1 MVDVT
6 TGRILVCDDDT
17 STRFARAKLLKDT
30 GHTVF
35 EAGRLSEAKILLQEM
50 RPELLILDV
59 NLPDGNGIEFSRALK
74 ADPELRRIMVLQ
86 MSASFV
92 TSEDYVRGLD
102 AGSDAYLAEPAPP
115 GVLLATVRAL
125 LRLSRTERALQDTI
139 ALEHAA
145 RQEAE
150 AAREE
155 AEAANR
161 IKDDF
166 LATLSHELRTPL
178 HAIIG
183 WVALLRTRSF
193 DEQAVKRALEV
204 IERNAKAQSSLI
216 EDLLD
221 VSRITLGQLQLTW
234 GSVDLAPVIVYA
246 LDSIRPT
253 AETRGIAIAAD
264 ISIDPELSVRGDA
277 TRLQQVFW
285 NLLSNAVKF
294 TPAGGKVTISAR
306 VVDGGSAEVE
316 VTDTGRGI
324 SPEFLPRM
332 FDRFRRADRGTNGVD
347 RGLGLGL
354 AIARQLVELHGGTL
368 TAASRGLNQ
377 GATFMVTLPAWPGAR
392 APQPTASSPAIPS

>member
-1 MVDVT
+1 MVEVT
-6 TGRILVCDDDT
+6 SGRILVCDDDA
-17 STRFARAKLLKDT
+17 STRFARVKVLREA
-30 GHTVF
+30 GHSVF
-35 EAGRLSEAKILLQEM
+35 EAGRLSEAKVLLHEM

-59 NLPDGNGIEFSRALK
+59 NLPDGNGIDFSHALK
-74 ADPELRRIMVLQ
+74 QDPELRRTLVLQ

-125 LRLSRTERALQDTI
+125 LRLSRTERALQD
-139 ALEHAA
+139 AMGLEH
-145 RQEAE
+145 

-183 WVALLRTRSF
+183 WVALLRTRPF
-193 DEQAVKRALEV
+193 DEEARTRALDV
-204 IERNAKAQSSLI
+204 IERNAKAQASLI

-221 VSRITLGQLQLTW
+221 VSRIAQGQLQLTW
-234 GSVDLAPVIVYA
+234 SVVEIAPVLLSAVE
-246 LDSIRPT
+246 SIRPT
-253 AETRGIAIAAD
+253 AETKRITVAAD
-264 ISIDPELSVRGDA
+264 VSIDPSAGVRGDA

-294 TPAGGKVTISAR
+294 TPDGGQVKVTAR
-306 VVDGGSAEVE
+306 EVDGRAEIE

-324 SPEFLPRM
+324 SPDFLPRV
-332 FDRFRRADRGTNGVD
+332 FERFRRADRGTNSGE

-354 AIARQLVELHGGTL
+354 SIARQLVEMHGGSL
-368 TAASRGLNQ
+368 TAASPGLNQ
-377 GATFMVTLPAWPGAR
+377 GATFVVTLPVATTILAAR
-392 APQPTASSPAIPS
+392 QR

>member
-6 TGRILVCDDDT
+6 AGRILVCDDDV
-17 STRFARAKLLKDT
+17 STRFARVRALKVA

-35 EAGRLSEAKILLQEM
+35 EAGRLSEASILLQEIK
-50 RPELLILDV
+50 PEVLVLDV

-74 ADPELRRIMVLQ
+74 EDPALRSTMVLQ

-92 TSEDYVRGLD
+92 TSDDYVRGLD
-102 AGSDAYLAEPAPP
+102 AGADAYLAEPAPP

-125 LRLSRTERALQDTI
+125 LRLGRTERALQD
-139 ALEHAA
+139 ALRLEQAA
-145 RQEAE
+145 RSEAE

-183 WVALLRTRSF
+183 WVALLRTRPLD
-193 DEQAVKRALEV
+193 DEGRKRALEV
-204 IERNAKAQSSLI
+204 VERNAKAQAALI

-234 GSVDLAPVIVYA
+234 GSIDLAPVVSSA
-246 LDSIRPT
+246 VESIRPT
-253 AETRGIAIAAD
+253 AETKGIAIEAD
-264 ISIDPELSVRGDA
+264 VAIDPDRTVRGDA

-294 TPAGGKVTISAR
+294 TPAGGQVTVRAR
-306 VVDGGSAEVE
+306 IADSGAEVE

-324 SPEFLPRM
+324 SAEFLPRM
-332 FDRFRRADRGTNGVD
+332 FDRFRRADRSSSGVD

-368 TAASRGLNQ
+368 TAASPGLNQ
-377 GATFMVTLPAWPGAR
+377 GATFVVTLPVRSSDR
-392 APQPTASSPAIPS
+392 APQPTVSSTGTPS

>member
-1 MVDVT
+1 MVDVKP
-6 TGRILVCDDDT
+6 GRILVCDDDV
-17 STRFARAKLLKDT
+17 STRFARVKVLREA

-35 EAGRLSEAKILLQEM
+35 EAGRLSEAKILLEEM

-59 NLPDGNGIEFSRALK
+59 NLPDGDGIEFSRALK
-74 ADPELRRIMVLQ
+74 EHPELRRTLVLQ

-102 AGSDAYLAEPAPP
+102 AGSDAYLTEPAPP

-125 LRLSRTERALQDTI
+125 LRLSRTERVLQDTI

-145 RQEAE
+145 REEAE

-161 IKDDF
+161 VKDDF

-183 WVALLRTRSF
+183 WVALMRTRPLD
-193 DEQAVKRALEV
+193 DEARKRALEV
-204 IERNAKAQSSLI
+204 VERNAKAQAALI

-234 GSVDLAPVIVYA
+234 GSVALAPVIFSAV
-246 LDSIRPT
+246 DSIGPT
-253 AETRGIAIAAD
+253 AETKGVTVTAD
-264 ISIDPELSVRGDA
+264 VSIDPELSVRGDA

-294 TPAGGKVTISAR
+294 TPAGGRVMVAAR
-306 VVDGGSAEVE
+306 PVEGGAEVE
-316 VTDTGRGI
+316 VRDTGRGI
-324 SPEFLPRM
+324 SPDFLPTM
-332 FDRFRRADRGTNGVD
+332 FDRFRRADRGTNVVE

-368 TAASRGLNQ
+368 TAASPGLNQ
-377 GATFMVTLPAWPGAR
+377 GATFVVTLPARSAAR
-392 APQPTASSPAIPS
+392 TPRPTVSSTGTPS

>member
-6 TGRILVCDDDT
+6 AGRILVCDDDV
-17 STRFARAKLLKDT
+17 STRFARVRALKVA

-35 EAGRLSEAKILLQEM
+35 EAGRLSEASILLQEIK
-50 RPELLILDV
+50 PEVLVLDV

-74 ADPELRRIMVLQ
+74 EDPALRSTMVLQ

-92 TSEDYVRGLD
+92 TSDDYVRGLD
-102 AGSDAYLAEPAPP
+102 AGADAYLAEPAPP

-125 LRLSRTERALQDTI
+125 LRLGRTERALQD
-139 ALEHAA
+139 ALRLEQAA
-145 RQEAE
+145 RSEAE

-183 WVALLRTRSF
+183 WVALLRTRPLD
-193 DEQAVKRALEV
+193 DEGRKRALEV
-204 IERNAKAQSSLI
+204 VERNAKAQAALI

-234 GSVDLAPVIVYA
+234 GSIDLAPVVSSA
-246 LDSIRPT
+246 VESIRPT
-253 AETRGIAIAAD
+253 AETKGIAIEAD
-264 ISIDPELSVRGDA
+264 VAIDPDRTVRGDA

-294 TPAGGKVTISAR
+294 TPAGGQVTVRAR
-306 VVDGGSAEVE
+306 IADGGAEVE

-324 SPEFLPRM
+324 SAEFLPRM
-332 FDRFRRADRGTNGVD
+332 FDRFRRADRSSSGVD

-368 TAASRGLNQ
+368 TAASPGLNQ
-377 GATFMVTLPAWPGAR
+377 GATFVVTLPVRSSDR
-392 APQPTASSPAIPS
+392 APQPTVSSTGTPS

>member
-1 MVDVT
+1 MVDVIG
-6 TGRILVCDDDT
+6 GRILVCDDDA
-17 STRFARAKLLKDT
+17 SLRFARARVLRDA

-35 EAGRLSEAKILLQEM
+35 EAGRLAEAKILLQEV

-59 NLPDGNGIEFSRALK
+59 NLPDGNGLDFSAAVKKDAEFRHVL
-74 ADPELRRIMVLQ
+74 VLQ

-92 TSEDYVRGLD
+92 TNEDYVRGLD
-102 AGSDAYLAEPAPP
+102 AGADAYLTEPAPA

-125 LRLSRTERALQDTI
+125 LRLSRTERALQETI
-139 ALEHAA
+139 GLE
-145 RQEAE
+145 Q

-183 WVALLRTRSF
+183 WVALLRTRLY
-193 DEQAVKRALEV
+193 DDQARTRALEV
-204 IERNAKAQSSLI
+204 IERNAKAQASLI

-234 GSVDLAPVIVYA
+234 TLIDLAPVVYSA
-246 LDSIRPT
+246 VESIRPT
-253 AETRGIAIAAD
+253 AETRGITIAAD
-264 ISIDPELSVRGDA
+264 IDINPDTSVRGDA

-294 TPAGGKVTISAR
+294 TPPGGKVTVRAR
-306 VVDGGSAEVE
+306 PAAGQAEIE

-324 SPEFLPRM
+324 SPDFLPRM
-332 FDRFRRADRGTNGVD
+332 FDRFRRADRGTTTAD

-354 AIARQLVELHGGTL
+354 AIARQLVEMHGGTL
-368 TAASRGLNQ
+368 TAASPGLNQ
-377 GATFMVTLPAWPGAR
+377 GATFVVTLPVR
-392 APQPTASSPAIPS
+392 AAAPHPTTSSPAALP